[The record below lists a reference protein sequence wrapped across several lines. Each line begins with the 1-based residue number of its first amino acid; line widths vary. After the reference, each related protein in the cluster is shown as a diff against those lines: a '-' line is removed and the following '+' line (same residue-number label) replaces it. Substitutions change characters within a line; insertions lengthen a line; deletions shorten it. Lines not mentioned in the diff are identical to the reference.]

1 MVIQK
6 TCPKHMRPC
15 KQNSK
20 SAIVVNEEKTRKV
33 LAEPNISTKEYIY
46 PVYQSKVHK
55 VHIYCI
61 YVIIIYM
68 FIYIYIHIYNI
79 IYIYIYIYMCVYIYI
94 SELYIPYT
102 KFPSLLY

>member
-20 SAIVVNEEKTRKV
+20 NAIVVNEEKTRKV

-55 VHIYCI
+55 VHIYCLYICYYYI
-61 YVIIIYM
+61 YVY
-68 FIYIYIHIYNI
+68 IYIYIYNI
-79 IYIYIYIYMCVYIYI
+79 KYIYIYMCVCIYI
-94 SELYIPYT
+94 SELYIP
-102 KFPSLLY
+102 